1 VKTITNLSKG
11 ALILIPIKIMALCI
25 LISCNKSSNMYSS
38 NPSPSSNP
46 GKGTNAVTISGM
58 AFSPVSITVAV
69 GTTVTWTNNDSVAH
83 TVTSDTGVFDSGSIT
98 ATGGY
103 SGGGTYSYT
112 FTVAGTYNYHCTIHP
127 MMTAKI
133 IVQ

>member
-1 VKTITNLSKG
+1 MKTIRNLSKG

-38 NPSPSSNP
+38 NPAPST
-46 GKGTNAVTISGM
+46 GKGTNTVTISGM
-58 AFSPVSITVAV
+58 AFSPVSLTVAV
-69 GTTVTWTNNDSVAH
+69 GTVVTWTNNDSVAH
-83 TVTSDTGVFDSGSIT
+83 TVTSDTKVFDSGSIT
-98 ATGGY
+98 AAGGY
-103 SGGGTYSYT
+103 GGGGTYSYT
-112 FTVAGTYNYHCTIHP
+112 FTAAGTYNYHCTIHS